1 MIKIVIYNV
10 SYNVN
15 RFKIMSTPQIRKQQ
29 KWFGTAKISCNLDFY
44 TSNRRHFRKARSL
57 KTSAYVLF
65 PREMCS
71 NEIREY
77 NKTEGTQNR
86 GHRGSNTRQQLCEIS
101 DHFKEIC
108 QENRHRAG
116 LGKTSLYQSGMIKAK
131 ECCFQKI
138 KIKQM
143 ENIFDRQVTNVTTFG
158 GKIVRKQA
166 REYSQE
172 TNSTHREMNKY

>member
-1 MIKIVIYNV
+1 MY
-10 SYNVN
+10 
-15 RFKIMSTPQIRKQQ
+15 RIMSTDLRATPQIRKQQ

-57 KTSAYVLF
+57 KTSAYVIF

-71 NEIREY
+71 TETREY
-77 NKTEGTQNR
+77 NKTGRTQNR

-108 QENRHRAG
+108 QENRHKAG

-131 ECCFQKI
+131 ECCFQKRN
-138 KIKQM
+138 KT
-143 ENIFDRQVTNVTTFG
+143 D
-158 GKIVRKQA
+158 GK
-166 REYSQE
+166 Y
-172 TNSTHREMNKY
+172 Y